1 MRIRGLRAGVSRA
14 SSRFCYKRHVVL
26 EASEVKSEISIDSV
40 WKIFGG
46 SSSDVIHQLR
56 KGVDPEQLHQQQ
68 GARAAVQ
75 DVCLEIRAGEI
86 FVVMGLSGSGKSTLL
101 RLLNGLIRPSAGD
114 VFVQGRSL
122 AGLTPSELADVRRHQ
137 MAMVFQSFALFPH
150 RSVLDN
156 AAFGLEVAGVPR
168 RVRQSRAIEAL
179 ERVGLGQELRKRPA
193 QLSGGMQQRVGLAR
207 ALALDPPILLMDEAF
222 SALDPLIRVDM
233 QDLLLDLQAE
243 QRRTIVFITH
253 DLDEAIRIGDRI
265 ALMQGGRLLQC
276 DTAQTLLHQP
286 ASEEVR
292 RFFRDVDVASVLTV
306 DRVAMPTN
314 RELVL
319 QDGDPRPERSQDTRY
334 VMDSQRRFLGIVT
347 AQQGWLDASE
357 TTVLQSGTRVKD
369 AIQSVALCSDPVP
382 VLDSEQRLI
391 GVISAQQ
398 LLRSMEGFG
407 S

>member
-1 MRIRGLRAGVSRA
+1 M
-14 SSRFCYKRHVVL
+14 
-26 EASEVKSEISIDSV
+26 KSEISIDSV

-46 SSSDVIHQLR
+46 SPSDVIHQLR
-56 KGVDPEQLHQQQ
+56 KGADPEQLHQQL
-68 GARAAVQ
+68 GARAALQ
-75 DVCLEIRAGEI
+75 DVCLDIRAGEI

-122 AGLTPSELADVRRHQ
+122 AGLTPSELAEVRRRQ

-168 RVRQSRAIEAL
+168 RVRQSRAVEAL

-243 QRRTIVFITH
+243 QRRTVVFITH

-306 DRVAMPTN
+306 DRVAMATN

-319 QDGDPRPERSQDTRY
+319 QDGDPRPERSQDTLY
-334 VMDSQRRFLGIVT
+334 VMDSQRRFLGMVT
-347 AQQGWLDASE
+347 AQRGWLDASE

-369 AIQSVALCSDPVP
+369 AIQSVALCSAPVP

-391 GVISAQQ
+391 GVISAHQ

>member
-1 MRIRGLRAGVSRA
+1 M
-14 SSRFCYKRHVVL
+14 VL

-46 SSSDVIHQLR
+46 SPSDVIHQLR
-56 KGVDPEQLHQQQ
+56 KGADPEQLHQQL
-68 GARAAVQ
+68 GARAALQ
-75 DVCLEIRAGEI
+75 DVCLDIRAGEI

-122 AGLTPSELADVRRHQ
+122 AGLTPSELAEVRRRQ

-233 QDLLLDLQAE
+233 QNLLLDLQAE
-243 QRRTIVFITH
+243 QRRTVVFITH

-276 DTAQTLLHQP
+276 DTAQTLLHHP

-292 RFFRDVDVASVLTV
+292 RFFRDVDVASVQTV
-306 DRVAMPTN
+306 DRVATPTN

-319 QDGDPRPERSQDTRY
+319 QHGDPRPERSQNTLY
-334 VMDSQRRFLGIVT
+334 VVNSERRFLGVVT

>member
-1 MRIRGLRAGVSRA
+1 M
-14 SSRFCYKRHVVL
+14 
-26 EASEVKSEISIDSV
+26 
-40 WKIFGG
+40 
-46 SSSDVIHQLR
+46 IHQLR
-56 KGVDPEQLHQQQ
+56 EGADPEQLHRQL
-68 GARAAVQ
+68 GVRAAVQ
-75 DVCLEIRAGEI
+75 DVSLDIRCGEI

-114 VFVQGRSL
+114 VLVQGRSL
-122 AGLTPSELADVRRHQ
+122 AALTGSELAALRRHQ

-168 RVRQSRAIEAL
+168 KVRQARATEAL
-179 ERVGLGQELRKRPA
+179 ERVGLAQELRKRPA

-243 QRRTIVFITH
+243 QRRTVVFITH

-276 DTAQTLLHQP
+276 DTAETLLHQP

-292 RFFRDVDVASVLTV
+292 RFFRDVDVAAVLTV
-306 DRVAMPTN
+306 DRVAMPPS

-319 QDGDPRPERSQDTRY
+319 QSSDPRPERSQESLY
-334 VMDSQRRFLGIVT
+334 VVDATRRFLGMVS
-347 AQQGWLDASE
+347 AQRGWLEASE
-357 TTVLQSGTRVKD
+357 TTTLQSGTLVKD
-369 AIQSVALCSDPVP
+369 AIQAVALCSDPVP
-382 VLDSEQRLI
+382 VLDSQQRLI
-391 GVISAQQ
+391 GVISAHQ
-398 LLRSMEGFG
+398 LLRSMEGLG
-407 S
+407 

>member
-1 MRIRGLRAGVSRA
+1 M
-14 SSRFCYKRHVVL
+14 
-26 EASEVKSEISIDSV
+26 KSEISIDSV

-46 SSSDVIHQLR
+46 SPSDVIHQLR
-56 KGVDPEQLHQQQ
+56 KGADPEQLHQQL
-68 GARAAVQ
+68 GARAALQ
-75 DVCLEIRAGEI
+75 DVCLDIRAGEI

-122 AGLTPSELADVRRHQ
+122 AGLTPSELAEVRRRQ

-233 QDLLLDLQAE
+233 QNLLLDLQAE
-243 QRRTIVFITH
+243 QRRTVVFITH

-306 DRVAMPTN
+306 DRVAMATN

-319 QDGDPRPERSQDTRY
+319 QDGDPRPERSQDTLY
-334 VMDSQRRFLGIVT
+334 VMDSQRRFLGMVT
-347 AQQGWLDASE
+347 AQRGWLDASE

-369 AIQSVALCSDPVP
+369 AIQSVALCSAPVP

-391 GVISAQQ
+391 GVISAHQ

>member
-1 MRIRGLRAGVSRA
+1 M
-14 SSRFCYKRHVVL
+14 VL

-46 SSSDVIHQLR
+46 SPSDVIHQLR
-56 KGVDPEQLHQQQ
+56 KGADPEQLHQQL
-68 GARAAVQ
+68 GARAALQ
-75 DVCLEIRAGEI
+75 DVCLDIRVGEI

-122 AGLTPSELADVRRHQ
+122 AGLTPSELAEVRRRQ

-243 QRRTIVFITH
+243 QRRTVVFITH

-319 QDGDPRPERSQDTRY
+319 QDGDPRPERSQDTLY
-334 VMDSQRRFLGIVT
+334 VMDSQRRFLGMVT
-347 AQQGWLDASE
+347 AQRGWLDASE
-357 TTVLQSGTRVKD
+357 TTVLRSGTRVKD

-382 VLDSEQRLI
+382 VLDSGQQFI
-391 GVISAQQ
+391 GVISAHQ
-398 LLRSMEGFG
+398 LLRSMEGLG